1 MQKQLRLLLENL
13 ALSAVAIFICTIA
26 GFWVSFPINR
36 VVNPEAA
43 AFKASLGRS
52 SDIRAIDTFKL
63 EDYSRTQGS
72 VLLLG
77 AAAGMISA
85 QVVFLLGH
93 QQERQ

>member
-13 ALSAVAIFICTIA
+13 TLSAIAILVCAIA

-36 VVNPEAA
+36 IVNSEAA
-43 AFKASLGRS
+43 AFKASLGTTNE
-52 SDIRAIDTFKL
+52 IKAIETSKL
-63 EDYSRTQGS
+63 EDYSRTQGA
-72 VLLLG
+72 VILLS
-77 AAAGMISA
+77 AAVGMLSA